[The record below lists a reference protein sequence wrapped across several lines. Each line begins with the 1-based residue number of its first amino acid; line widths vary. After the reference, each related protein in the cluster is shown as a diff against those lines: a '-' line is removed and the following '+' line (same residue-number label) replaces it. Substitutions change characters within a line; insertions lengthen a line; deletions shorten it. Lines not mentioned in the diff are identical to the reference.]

1 MGKAIIECVEGVTE
15 QWAEQHGKGK
25 DHRKGEAAKATFA
38 GVSRSTVSRGDTL
51 ANHRPD
57 LAEKVRLGELRP
69 AAAHRQMKNDSV
81 AERVAALAPTD

>member
-1 MGKAIIECVEGVTE
+1 MADAIVECVESVT
-15 QWAEQHGKGK
+15 AKGAKQHENEK
-25 DHRKGEAAKATFA
+25 DHRKGESAKASLA
-38 GVSRSTVSRGDTL
+38 GVNRGTVIRGDVL
-51 ANHRPD
+51 ANERPD